1 MGKARVTAIAVGLA
15 TCFFGTAAQAAAAA
29 TLIVGFTAP
38 GNPESITIDHKGDI
52 FMSLPLVAKVVELA
66 PGSKTPTTF
75 VNTPGAVLG
84 VRLDEEGDLFAAVLG
99 AGIFEVK
106 AGTATPVLVGAPV
119 SRPPAPPPPEFFWNG
134 MAFDHRGNL
143 FVSESHFGE
152 IWRLGTDGS
161 FTKWIVSDLLL
172 GTTNPGPCG
181 SVHPAIAAGF
191 GIIGANGIFFNKHG
205 DMLVNNTDLG
215 TVVRIPVNPDGSA
228 GVASVLAG
236 PSCTLWGADGGALDN
251 NDNLYVAAN
260 SSNAIVKVDPRGNFS
275 VFSTSSLLNF
285 PTDIA
290 FGTGRDDRKVAYIT
304 NLGLKPDG
312 SGVTN
317 GSLLSLDIGIPGR
330 PLP

>member
-1 MGKARVTAIAVGLA
+1 MGRARLAGIAIGLA
-15 TCFFGTAAQAAAAA
+15 TGIICTAAQATAA
-29 TLIVGFTAP
+29 TMVVVGFTAP
-38 GNPESITIDHKGDI
+38 GNPESIAIDHKGDI
-52 FMSLPLVAKVVELA
+52 FMSLPLVSKVVEMA
-66 PGSKTPTTF
+66 PGSQTPTVFATL
-75 VNTPGAVLG
+75 PGNVLG
-84 VRLDEEGDLFAAVLG
+84 VRLDENGDLFAAVLG
-99 AGIFEVK
+99 AGVFEVK
-106 AGTATPVLVGAPV
+106 AGTKTPVRVAAPGSGA
-119 SRPPAPPPPEFFWNG
+119 PEFFWNG

-161 FTKWIVSDLLL
+161 FTRWIASDLLL

-181 SVHPAIAAGF
+181 IVHPAIAAGF
-191 GIIGANGIFFNKHG
+191 GIIGANGVFFDKHG

-215 TVVRIPVNPDGSA
+215 TVVRIPLNPDGSA
-228 GVASVLAG
+228 GTASVLAG

-260 SSNAIVKVDPRGNFS
+260 SSNRIVKVRPDGTFT
-275 VFSTSSLLNF
+275 VFNESTLFNF

-290 FGTGRDDRKVAYIT
+290 FGTGRGDRKVAFVP

-312 SGVTN
+312 SGVTD
-317 GSLLSLDIGIPGR
+317 GSLLSMDVGVPGR